1 MTGRVYAGTVDSM
14 VYAYPFEQRAEEQ
27 QFIWTIRCGMHEIPR
42 RQSNI
47 IRTAGHCGRFHG
59 SGCCGRMYKD
69 EAMLVSYLVPL
80 RVAAVDFCRAGIAVH
95 RKHQRNRLSRILLD
109 LFRHINIPFAHPA
122 ADFLAVVF
130 HAEIG
135 YRILCHAQVAA
146 WAAHPAA
153 LPIEE
158 ILPNTAQQQIGVIG

>member
-1 MTGRVYAGTVDSM
+1 
-14 VYAYPFEQRAEEQ
+14 
-27 QFIWTIRCGMHEIPR
+27 
-42 RQSNI
+42 
-47 IRTAGHCGRFHG
+47 
-59 SGCCGRMYKD
+59 MYKD
-69 EAMLVSYLVPL
+69 EAVLVSYLVPL

-109 LFRHINIPFAHPA
+109 LFRHINVPFAHPTT
-122 ADFLAVVF
+122 DFLAVVF